1 MASNYVRLQPQ
12 NFKEGAHHISL
23 SVSVVNITV
32 IKKDGK
38 NKAILEN
45 KKVYISLSKYAKEV
59 RISVMCF
66 LNTLFFSLQKLFKC

>member
-45 KKVYISLSKYAKEV
+45 KKVYISLSSNMLKK
-59 RISVMCF
+59 
-66 LNTLFFSLQKLFKC
+66 